1 MTSSI
6 LKFSLYNLA
15 KKEVSI
21 SNLVCG
27 WKIVGTIIQIPFF
40 SIRKFFGIFC
50 YYIQKITFWIL
61 GVKNQ
66 KLRKSEMTD

>member
-40 SIRKFFGIFC
+40 QSGNFLGFFVI
-50 YYIQKITFWIL
+50 ISK
-61 GVKNQ
+61 K
-66 KLRKSEMTD
+66 